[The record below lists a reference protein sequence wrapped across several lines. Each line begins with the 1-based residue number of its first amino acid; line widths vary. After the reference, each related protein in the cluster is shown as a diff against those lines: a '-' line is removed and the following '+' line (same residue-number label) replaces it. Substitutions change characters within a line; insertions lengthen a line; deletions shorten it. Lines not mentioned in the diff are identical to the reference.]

1 MDRPAMTEPVVVIG
15 PAAVCGPGVVEA
27 TLASVAL
34 EAIDDRLTVLADRVV
49 AVRELWCDVMHA
61 ALAGERGAA
70 VLVVPSWW
78 PRSRVELVEDAMLES
93 CAHVTVLLRGCSA
106 RSEASDVV
114 ELGPDCVV
122 VHAATGER
130 FVLPRVGR
138 AEWVADNVLA
148 TLSTTTSVVI
158 DIPDGVPESPL
169 LAAELARRLRKRGI
183 AVTSLDDDGVRRA
196 VLASRRAEL
205 GGPGSNPRPVRARKP
220 RVAVLVGALAVI
232 AALAGAALNPGSH
245 PPEAD
250 DVTWVVE
257 GRVAAELP
265 ADWMVERVASG
276 PGSARVQVL
285 SPNDPHD
292 AIHITQA
299 RVRVEETLQQTA
311 EALKSALDEQPRGLF
326 ADFDPDARSAG
337 RPAVTYRERRAAVE
351 VDWVVVLDRGVRI
364 AVGCQHAVDQP
375 DPDPACERAVR
386 TAHVVP

>member
-93 CAHVTVLLRGCSA
+93 CAHVAVLLRGRDS
-106 RSEASDVV
+106 RSEGSDVV

-148 TLSTTTSVVI
+148 TLPATTSVVI
-158 DIPDGVPESPL
+158 DVPDGVPESPL

-196 VLASRRAEL
+196 VLNGRRAQL
-205 GGPGSNPRPVRARKP
+205 GGPASTPRPVRVRNP
-220 RVAVLVGALAVI
+220 RVAVVVGALAVI
-232 AALAGAALNPGSH
+232 AALAGAAVNTGSH
-245 PPEAD
+245 ALEAEEM
-250 DVTWVVE
+250 TWVFE
-257 GRVAAELP
+257 GRVAVEVP
-265 ADWMVERVASG
+265 AAWTVERVASG

-285 SPNDPHD
+285 SPSAPHV
-292 AIHITQA
+292 AIHVTQA
-299 RVRVEETLQQTA
+299 RVGEQETLRETA
-311 EALKSALDEQPRGLF
+311 EALKTALDEQPRGLF
-326 ADFDPDARSAG
+326 ADFAPAAQSAG
-337 RPAVTYRERRAAVE
+337 RPAVTYRERRAAVG
-351 VDWVVVLDRGVRI
+351 VDWVVLLDGGVRI
-364 AVGCQHAVDQP
+364 AVGCQFAVDRP
-375 DPDPACERAVR
+375 DPDPACGRAVR
-386 TAHVVP
+386 TAHAVP

>member
-1 MDRPAMTEPVVVIG
+1 MDRSAMTQPVVVVG
-15 PAAVCGPGVVEA
+15 PASVCGPGVVEA
-27 TLASVAL
+27 GLALVAL
-34 EAIDDRLTVLADRVV
+34 EAIDDRLTVLADHVV
-49 AVRELWCDVMHA
+49 AVRELWCDVLHA
-61 ALAGERGAA
+61 ALAGEQGSA

-78 PRSRVELVEDAMLES
+78 PRSRVEVVEGAMLES
-93 CAHVTVLLRGCSA
+93 CAHVAVVLRGRGT
-106 RSEASDVV
+106 RSEASELV

-130 FVLPRVGR
+130 FVLPCVGR

-148 TLSTTTSVVI
+148 TLSASTSVVI
-158 DIPDGVPESPL
+158 DVPDGVPESPL
-169 LAAELARRLRKRGI
+169 LAAELARRLRKRGS

-205 GGPGSNPRPVRARKP
+205 GGAGSAPRPVRARKP

-232 AALAGAALNPGSH
+232 AALAGAALNPGSRAL
-245 PPEAD
+245 ERD
-250 DVTWVVE
+250 DMTWVVE

-265 ADWMVERVASG
+265 ADWVVERVASG
-276 PGSARVQVL
+276 PGSARVQVV
-285 SPNDPHD
+285 SPNDPHV
-292 AIHITQA
+292 AIHFTQA

-311 EALKSALDEQPRGLF
+311 QALKTALDEQPRGLF

-337 RPAVTYRERRAAVE
+337 RPAVTYRERRAAIA

-364 AVGCQHAVDQP
+364 AVGCQRAVDHP